1 MTAITAEALE
11 AALPKITK
19 TTVVF
24 HAYHED
30 ADDGDIDEL
39 YTDLDLAKQHT
50 AAVYAY
56 EEYGHAL
63 ISDGALAWEPL
74 GNGWKL
80 VDQGSDTGI
89 VIVERHVFGTEAG
102 AR

>member
-1 MTAITAEALE
+1 MTAITVEALE
-11 AALPKITK
+11 AALPKLTK
-19 TTVVF
+19 VGTVF

-30 ADDGDIDEL
+30 ADYGDIDEL
-39 YTDLDLAKQHT
+39 YTDFDLAKQHT
-50 AAVYAY
+50 EAVYAY

-63 ISDGALAWEPL
+63 IPAGALVWEPL

-89 VIVERHVFGTEAG
+89 VIVERHVLGAEAG
-102 AR
+102 A